1 MFDIGIGE
9 LLALAVIGLLIFG
22 PERLPKAAADAGRWV
37 RQIREMA
44 TSARKEIV
52 DSAGVDFSDTMST
65 FKDFRDLHPK
75 RLASGLLDDDVDDVE
90 SRSKGSGANAANSS
104 EPEQSG
110 PANRSPQSSQ
120 SFDPDL
126 S

>member
-9 LLALAVIGLLIFG
+9 LVALAAIGLLIFG

-37 RQIREMA
+37 RQIRQMA
-44 TSARKEIV
+44 TSARQELSE
-52 DSAGVDFSDTMST
+52 SAGVDFSGAMDE
-65 FKDFRDLHPK
+65 FREFRDLHPK
-75 RLASGLLDDDVDDVE
+75 RLASGLFDDDDE
-90 SRSKGSGANAANSS
+90 TTPSKQNSS
-104 EPEQSG
+104 SPDSGGSQSG
-110 PANRSPQSSQ
+110 QQTKPAQ

>member
-9 LLALAVIGLLIFG
+9 LIALAAIGLLIFG

-37 RQIREMA
+37 RQIRAMA
-44 TSARKEIV
+44 TNARQELSE
-52 DSAGVDFSDTMST
+52 SAGVDLNGAMDSVRE
-65 FKDFRDLHPK
+65 FRDLHPR
-75 RLASGLLDDDVDDVE
+75 RLASDLFDDDTFGGASDA
-90 SRSKGSGANAANSS
+90 SKTSDRPDKADKADK
-104 EPEQSG
+104 PDK
-110 PANRSPQSSQ
+110 PAQ

>member
-9 LLALAVIGLLIFG
+9 LLALAAIGLLVFG
-22 PERLPKAAADAGRWV
+22 PERLPKAAADAGRWI

-44 TSARKEIV
+44 SSARKEIA
-52 DSAGVDFSDTMST
+52 DSAGVDMSDTMNT
-65 FKDFRDLHPK
+65 FREFRDLHPK
-75 RLASGLLDDDVDDVE
+75 RFASGLLDDDD
-90 SRSKGSGANAANSS
+90 APPSS
-104 EPEQSG
+104 SG
-110 PANRSPQSSQ
+110 PSEQKSNGQTTSKPTQ

>member
-9 LLALAVIGLLIFG
+9 LIALAAIGLLIFG

-37 RQIREMA
+37 RQIRAMA
-44 TSARKEIV
+44 TNARQELSE
-52 DSAGVDFSDTMST
+52 SAGVDLNGAMDSVRE
-65 FKDFRDLHPK
+65 FRDLHPR
-75 RLASGLLDDDVDDVE
+75 RLASDLFDDDTF
-90 SRSKGSGANAANSS
+90 SGASDES
-104 EPEQSG
+104 KTSDRPDK
-110 PANRSPQSSQ
+110 PDKPDKPTQ

>member
-9 LLALAVIGLLIFG
+9 VLALAVVGLLIFG
-22 PERLPKAAADAGRWV
+22 PERLPKAAADAGRWI

-44 TSARKEIV
+44 TNARKELS
-52 DSAGVDFSDTMST
+52 DSAGVDFSGAMDSVRE
-65 FKDFRDLHPK
+65 FRDLHPK
-75 RLASGLLDDDVDDVE
+75 RLASGLLDDDTDE
-90 SRSKGSGANAANSS
+90 SMRSKNSGDTDPTDA
-104 EPEQSG
+104 P
-110 PANRSPQSSQ
+110 PQKQPRQ